1 MQNEIASHSVSHAC
15 YVLRIDGRVK
25 STHQRFVEALRA
37 GLQLKDQFPDHDI
50 KVGFRQTRNSTEEIT
65 LGTAL
70 L

>member
-1 MQNEIASHSVSHAC
+1 MQNELATQSGSPSC
-15 YVLRIDGRVK
+15 YVLRIDGRAE
-25 STHQRFVEALRA
+25 STHQRFVDALRA

-50 KVGFRQTRNSTEEIT
+50 KVGFRQNRNSTEEII